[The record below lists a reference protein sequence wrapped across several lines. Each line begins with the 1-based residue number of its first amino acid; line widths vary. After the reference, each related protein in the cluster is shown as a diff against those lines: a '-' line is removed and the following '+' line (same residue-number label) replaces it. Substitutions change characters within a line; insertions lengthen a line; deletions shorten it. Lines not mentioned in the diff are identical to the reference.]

1 MEEHK
6 QLSPQLLRDVHINR
20 EVLLGVMEEFEVGSY
35 AELTRK
41 LGFSYSGAVFQQVI
55 RYRKLGAHF
64 VFGMWNQFGV
74 APNIEVF
81 DHKPSQEDLKES
93 DKLYYVVQP
102 Q

>member
-20 EVLLGVMEEFEVGSY
+20 EVLLKVMEEFEVGSY

-55 RYRKLGAHF
+55 RYRKLGAL
-64 VFGMWNQFGV
+64 FGMWNQFGV
-74 APNIEVF
+74 SPDVEVF
-81 DHKPSQEDLKES
+81 DHKPSQEYLKES

>member
-6 QLSPQLLRDVHINR
+6 QLLLQSLRDVHLNK
-20 EVLLGVMEEFEVGSY
+20 EALLGIMEEFEVGSY
-35 AELTRK
+35 AELSRR
-41 LGFSYSGAVFQQVI
+41 LGFTYSGAVFQQVI

-64 VFGMWNQFGV
+64 VFGMWNLFGV
-74 APNIEVF
+74 APNVEVF

-93 DKLYYVVQP
+93 DKLYYVVIP

>member
-6 QLSPQLLRDVHINR
+6 QLSPESLRDVHINK
-20 EVLLGVMEEFEVGSY
+20 EALLGVMEEFEIGSY
-35 AELTRK
+35 AELSRR
-41 LGFSYSGAVFQQVI
+41 LGFTYSGAVFQQVI

-64 VFGMWNQFGV
+64 VFGMWNVFGV
-74 APNIEVF
+74 APNVEVF
-81 DHKPSQEDLKES
+81 DRKPEKEDLEKS

>member
-6 QLSPQLLRDVHINR
+6 QLLLQSLRDVHINR
-20 EVLLGVMEEFEVGSY
+20 EALLDIMEEFEVGSY
-35 AELTRK
+35 AELTRR
-41 LGFSYSGAVFQQVI
+41 LGFTYSGAVFQQVI

-64 VFGMWNQFGV
+64 VFGMWNLFG
-74 APNIEVF
+74 ATPNVEVF

-93 DKLYYVVQP
+93 DKLYYVVIP